1 MKFSNDR
8 QWRDFAA
15 ALHKSVSYP
24 CSVTYPKIIAA
35 LRSGRDWF
43 SDGAVRASNRLGG
56 GEDGEAGTERT

>member
-8 QWRDFAA
+8 QWRDFVAA
-15 ALHKSVSYP
+15 IHKSVSHP

-56 GEDGEAGTERT
+56 GEDREAGTERT